1 MMSIARILIVDDD
14 PDFCEISRT
23 ILEPAGYEVITA
35 ADTAQAMECIERDY
49 PDLILLDLVMNT
61 VDEGLEF
68 GKRLHCDPILRH
80 LPIVYVTSIGDSPY
94 ADRTQPEDAHY
105 AAAWLPKPFSPQTLI
120 QTVGNVLEQ
129 RK

>member
-1 MMSIARILIVDDD
+1 MSIARILIVDDD

-35 ADTAQAMECIERDY
+35 TDTTQAMERIESDW
-49 PDLILLDLVMNT
+49 PDLILLDLVMNR

-68 GKRLHCDPILRH
+68 GDRLHHDPILRH
-80 LPIVYVTSIGDSPY
+80 LPIIFVTSIADTPY
-94 ADRTQPEDAHY
+94 ADQIQPAQVHY
-105 AAAWLPKPFSPQTLI
+105 AAGWLPKPFSPQTLI
-120 QTVGNVLEQ
+120 QTIGSVLEQ

>member
-1 MMSIARILIVDDD
+1 MTIARVLIVDDD

-23 ILEPAGYEVITA
+23 ILEPAGYEVVTA
-35 ADTAQAMECIERDY
+35 SDSRQAMQQIELGW

-61 VDEGLEF
+61 VEEGLEF
-68 GKRLHCDPILRH
+68 GERLHHDPILRH
-80 LPIVYVTSIGDSPY
+80 LPIVVVTSIGESCCTKPIN
-94 ADRTQPEDAHY
+94 PEDVHY
-105 AAAWLPKPFSPQTLI
+105 AAAWLQKPFSPQSLL

>member
-1 MMSIARILIVDDD
+1 MTIARILIVDDD

-35 ADTAQAMECIERDY
+35 ADSLEAMERIESDW
-49 PDLILLDLVMNT
+49 PDLILLDLVLNR

-68 GKRLHCDPILRH
+68 GERLHHDPILRH
-80 LPIVYVTSIGDSPY
+80 LPIVFVTSIADTRY
-94 ADRTQPEDAHY
+94 AERIKAEDVHY

-120 QTVGNVLEQ
+120 QTVGSVLEQ

>member
-1 MMSIARILIVDDD
+1 MSVARILIVDDD

-35 ADTAQAMECIERDY
+35 ADTEQAMIRIESDW

-61 VDEGLEF
+61 VDEGLKF
-68 GKRLHCDPILRH
+68 GKRLHHDPILRH
-80 LPIVYVTSIGDSPY
+80 LPIVFVTSIGDTPY
-94 ADRTQPEDAHY
+94 ADRIKPEDAHY
-105 AAAWLPKPFSPQTLI
+105 AAGWLPKPFSPKTLL
-120 QTVGNVLEQ
+120 QTVSSVLEQ

>member
-1 MMSIARILIVDDD
+1 MSVARILIVDDD

-23 ILEPAGYEVITA
+23 ILEPVGYEVITA
-35 ADTAQAMECIERDY
+35 ADTKQAMERIERDW

-61 VDEGLEF
+61 ADEGLKF
-68 GKRLHCDPILRH
+68 GERLHHDPILRH
-80 LPIVYVTSIGDSPY
+80 LPIVFVTSIGDSPY
-94 ADRTQPEDAHY
+94 AELVKTADVHY

-120 QTVGNVLEQ
+120 QTVRSVLEQ